1 MDPFNDFM
9 LVILQ
14 IYVLLIYYNQVV
26 FIVMLVNGLD
36 NPFII
41 SINLFKF

>member
-26 FIVMLVNGLD
+26 VIVMLGNGLD
-36 NPFII
+36 NPFIS

>member
-14 IYVLLIYYNQVV
+14 IYDLLIYYNQVAV
-26 FIVMLVNGLD
+26 IFMLVNGLD
-36 NPFII
+36 NPFIS

>member
-14 IYVLLIYYNQVV
+14 IYDLLIYDNQVV
-26 FIVMLVNGLD
+26 VIVILVNALD
-36 NPFII
+36 NPFI
-41 SINLFKF
+41 SYINLFKF

>member
-14 IYVLLIYYNQVV
+14 IYDLLICDNQVV
-26 FIVMLVNGLD
+26 VIVILGNALD
-36 NPFII
+36 NPFI
-41 SINLFKF
+41 SYINLFKF

>member
-14 IYVLLIYYNQVV
+14 IYDLLFYENQVV
-26 FIVMLVNGLD
+26 VIVMLGNALD
-36 NPFII
+36 NPFIS